1 MKGDTVEPEAVE
13 HSGYLYLD
21 RLAQEDHKFKT
32 NLNNTMRFYKGRTGG
47 NAVIRKEKNDIL
59 YENMVFHQAF
69 IFQCPIY
76 Y

>member
-32 NLNNTMRFYKGRTGG
+32 KPEQHN
-47 NAVIRKEKNDIL
+47 EIL
-59 YENMVFHQAF
+59 
-69 IFQCPIY
+69 
-76 Y
+76 